1 MRPVEHRGPC
11 SIGDGGEGGL
21 REVTLAQHST
31 SQATVVSQPP
41 PAIGDPGRLL
51 QAPPIVDPPDGSSSP
66 QLVRGT
72 LAFLASFCGHL
83 VLLLVLALIPLVQ
96 RGDVSVVLIETMLE
110 PEPEV
115 TESFAV
121 SETVEEFVGALSSSD
136 ANEALALAAE
146 ISPVSVVPSQLEIE
160 PVIDARVEIQ
170 TELVTPSSPH
180 FHETIRVRGGSG
192 HGVTGVAG
200 AMDRITQEILL
211 SLEERPTIV
220 VWIFDQSASLY
231 RQRRWLQQRV
241 ERIYQEL
248 GVARQSGHEAFRGRD
263 EQPLLTS
270 VMAFGK
276 EVEFK
281 VNLTADVA
289 RIKRAIASIEMD
301 PSGIELVF
309 TAIHRAADR
318 YRRYRYRAD
327 GGEPQRNVMLVVFT
341 DEAGNDQDGLDP
353 TVSLCRKYA
362 MPVYVVGAPAPFGR
376 RRTVMKWIDPDPQY
390 SQRPQWVEIEQ
401 GPESLRPER
410 LKLYFSGSDRSDP
423 VIDSGF
429 GPFSLTRLCVETG
442 GIFFTAHPN
451 RQLGR
456 KVTRRETEALTAH
469 IEKFFD
475 PKLMKRYQPDYVPAS
490 VYISRLRQNRARAAL
505 VKASQVSWIAPLQS
519 PRLRFIKRDE
529 PSFAREITEAQKG
542 PAKLEPQ
549 VEAIYAIL
557 KQGEPDRA
565 KEESPRWQAGFDLA
579 MGRALAILV
588 RTQSYNAML
597 AKAKR
602 GLKFRDPRSNT
613 WTLEPSNEIT
623 VNTRLRGA
631 AEKARNYL
639 QRVVD
644 EHPGTPW
651 AYLAQRELAIPL
663 GWTWKE
669 SFTNLNPPRRPRAAG
684 GNNNRPRRPLRNE
697 QPRRIKPTPPK
708 RKPPAV

>member
-1 MRPVEHRGPC
+1 MRAVEQMGPC
-11 SIGDGGEGGL
+11 SIGDDGEGGL
-21 REVTLAQHST
+21 REMTLAQHPT
-31 SQATVVSQPP
+31 SHTTVVSQSP
-41 PAIGDPGRLL
+41 PAAGDHGRFL
-51 QAPPIVDPPDGSSSP
+51 QDPLVVDPADDASSP
-66 QLVRGT
+66 QFVRGT

-96 RGDVSVVLIETMLE
+96 RGDVSTVLIETMLE

-136 ANEALALAAE
+136 EEEALALAAE
-146 ISPVSVVPSQLEIE
+146 ISPVSVVPSQLEID
-160 PVIDARVEIQ
+160 PVVDARIEIQ

-180 FHETIRVRGGSG
+180 FHESIRVRGGSG

-248 GVARQSGHEAFRGRD
+248 GVARQSGHKAFRDRD

-301 PSGIELVF
+301 PSGVELVF

-318 YRRYRYRAD
+318 YRRYRFRVD
-327 GGEPQRNVMLVVFT
+327 GGEPRRNVMLVVFT
-341 DEAGNDQDGLDP
+341 DEAGNDQDGLEQ

-376 RRTVMKWIDPDPQY
+376 RRTVMKWVDPDPQY

-475 PKLMKRYQPDYVPAS
+475 PKLMKRYQPDYVPVS
-490 VYISRLRQNRARAAL
+490 VYVARLRQNRARAAL
-505 VKASQVSWIAPLQS
+505 VKASQLSWIAPLES
-519 PRLRFIKRDE
+519 PRVRFIKRDE
-529 PSFAREITEAQKG
+529 PSFARDITEAQKG

-549 VEAIYAIL
+549 VEAIYSIL

-579 MGRALAILV
+579 MGRALAVLV

-613 WTLEPSNEIT
+613 WILEPSDEIT
-623 VNTRLRGA
+623 VSTRLKGA
-631 AEKARNYL
+631 AEKARSYL

-651 AYLAQRELAIPL
+651 AYLAERELAIPL
-663 GWTWKE
+663 GWSWKE
-669 SFTNLNPPRRPRAAG
+669 SFTNLNPPRRPRAVP

-697 QPRRIKPTPPK
+697 QPRKIKPTPPR

>member
-1 MRPVEHRGPC
+1 MRPVEHMGPC
-11 SIGDGGEGGL
+11 SIGDDGKGGL
-21 REVTLAQHST
+21 REVTLAQHPS
-31 SQATVVSQPP
+31 SQTTVVSQSP
-41 PAIGDPGRLL
+41 PAAGDHGRSL
-51 QAPPIVDPPDGSSSP
+51 QDPVFVDPPDDSSSP

-96 RGDVSVVLIETMLE
+96 RGDVSTVLIETMLE

-136 ANEALALAAE
+136 EDEALALAAE
-146 ISPVSVVPSQLEIE
+146 ISPVSVVPSQLEID
-160 PVIDARVEIQ
+160 PVVDARIEIQ

-180 FHETIRVRGGSG
+180 FHESIRVRGGSG

-248 GVARQSGHEAFRGRD
+248 GVARQSGHEAFRNRD

-301 PSGIELVF
+301 PSGVELVF

-318 YRRYRYRAD
+318 YRRYRFRAD
-327 GGEPQRNVMLVVFT
+327 SGEPQRNVMLVVFT
-341 DEAGNDQDGLDP
+341 DEAGNDEDGLDQ

-376 RRTVMKWIDPDPQY
+376 RRTVMKWVDPDPQY

-505 VKASQVSWIAPLQS
+505 VKASQLSWIAPLQS

-529 PSFAREITEAQKG
+529 PSFARDITEAQKG

-613 WTLEPSNEIT
+613 WILEPSDEIT
-623 VNTRLRGA
+623 VNTRLKGA
-631 AEKARNYL
+631 AEKARGYL

-651 AYLAQRELAIPL
+651 AYLAERELAIPL
-663 GWTWKE
+663 GWSWKE

-697 QPRRIKPTPPK
+697 LPRKIKPTPRK